1 MRRKTGR
8 TPAAK
13 RLRHHPGK
21 ASWCTLCGTSAIQ
34 GGRAPEWL
42 APLHEE
48 HKPVLFVLCA
58 SCYLTSYAEQLNQL
72 HRQTWEAR
80 WRVQGK
86 T

>member
-1 MRRKTGR
+1 MYVV
-8 TPAAK
+8 
-13 RLRHHPGK
+13 RHLGHPG
-21 ASWCTLCGTSAIQ
+21 
-34 GGRAPEWL
+34 RALEWL
-42 APLHEE
+42 DPLHEE

-58 SCYLTSYAEQLNQL
+58 SCYLTNYAEQLNQL